1 MLTNEHRE
9 KLRTLPMRLKA
20 VLTGQDMAIDLVAER
35 LQHGE
40 LGLTTPG
47 RPKASFMFL
56 GPTGVGKTELTLRFT
71 DDLIGPGRVVRL
83 DMSEYQTADRLAL
96 LLGTSE
102 EAGRIAEGFDACEG
116 RGTLLFDEIEK
127 AHPRVLD
134 VLLQLLDAARL
145 TTGSHRM
152 LDFSEW
158 YVVLTSNIGAQRIMT
173 MRKSKYETM
182 ERLVR
187 QDALRELRPEIF
199 ARITVTVVF
208 NKLGYDA
215 QCEIAGGMIAK
226 ECAALCARG
235 FAIAPEQQVSE
246 IVIQRGYHERLGARP
261 MRDATELLIRNALA
275 RELLSG
281 GDGAGRLVPHP
292 DGQQL
297 QLTPAASYHAAQNG
311 YSPCRGAE
319 SEPPL
324 RRFDQSPYQGALA
337 RGEGGGF
344 PKRLRCVGRDSSVR
358 AELVHRGRERRGHGR
373 AGTFRTVHRWTSAH
387 SDRHESQ
394 GRTDLLSAAEHPLRW
409 NL

>member
-1 MLTNEHRE
+1 M
-9 KLRTLPMRLKA
+9 KSS
-20 VLTGQDMAIDLVAER
+20 LTGQDMAIDLVTER

-71 DDLIGPGRVVRL
+71 DDLVGPDRVVRL

-96 LLGTSE
+96 LLGTTE
-102 EAGRIAEGFDACEG
+102 EPGRIAEGFDACAG

-145 TTGSHRM
+145 TTGRNRV

-158 YVVLTSNIGAQRIMT
+158 YVVLTSNIGAQRIMAL
-173 MRKSKYETM
+173 RKSKYETM

-187 QDALRELRPEIF
+187 QDAQRELRPEIF

-208 NKLGYDA
+208 SKLDYDA

-226 ECAALCARG
+226 ECGALAARG
-235 FAIAPEQQVSE
+235 FAVSPEPAISDL
-246 IVIQRGYHERLGARP
+246 VIQRGYHERLGARP

-275 RELLSG
+275 EELLG
-281 GDGAGRLVPHP
+281 GGTGSGRLRPHA
-292 DGQQL
+292 DGMKL
-297 QLTPAASYHAAQNG
+297 QLVSSAS
-311 YSPCRGAE
+311 
-319 SEPPL
+319 
-324 RRFDQSPYQGALA
+324 
-337 RGEGGGF
+337 
-344 PKRLRCVGRDSSVR
+344 
-358 AELVHRGRERRGHGR
+358 
-373 AGTFRTVHRWTSAH
+373 
-387 SDRHESQ
+387 
-394 GRTDLLSAAEHPLRW
+394 
-409 NL
+409 

>member
-1 MLTNEHRE
+1 MIPANSHRE
-9 KLRTLPMRLKA
+9 KLRTLPTRLKA
-20 VLTGQDMAIDLVAER
+20 LLTGQDMAIDLVAER

-40 LGLTTPG
+40 LGLTTLG

-71 DDLIGPGRVVRL
+71 EDLIGPGHVVRL

-96 LLGTSE
+96 LLGTVE
-102 EAGRIAEGFDACEG
+102 EPGRIAEGFDACEG

-145 TTGSHRM
+145 TTGRNRVI
-152 LDFSEW
+152 DFAAW
-158 YVVLTSNIGAQRIMT
+158 YIVLTSNIGAQRIMT

-187 QDALRELRPEIF
+187 QDAQRELRPEIF

-208 NKLGYDA
+208 NKLDYDA
-215 QCEIAGGMIAK
+215 QCAIAGGMIEK
-226 ECAALCARG
+226 ECAALSARG
-235 FAIAPEQQVSE
+235 FALSPAETVSAF
-246 IVIQRGYHERLGARP
+246 VIQRGYHERLGARP

-275 RELLSG
+275 QELLRG

-297 QLTPAASYHAAQNG
+297 ELKA
-311 YSPCRGAE
+311 
-319 SEPPL
+319 
-324 RRFDQSPYQGALA
+324 DAL
-337 RGEGGGF
+337 
-344 PKRLRCVGRDSSVR
+344 
-358 AELVHRGRERRGHGR
+358 
-373 AGTFRTVHRWTSAH
+373 
-387 SDRHESQ
+387 
-394 GRTDLLSAAEHPLRW
+394 
-409 NL
+409 

>member
-1 MLTNEHRE
+1 MALAEAHRE
-9 KLRTLPMRLKA
+9 KLRTLPRRLKSL
-20 VLTGQDMAIDLVAER
+20 LTGQDLAIDLVAER

-71 DDLIGPGRVVRL
+71 EDLIGPNRVVRL

-96 LLGTSE
+96 LLGTAE

-145 TTGSHRM
+145 TTGRNRV
-152 LDFSEW
+152 LDFSDW
-158 YVVLTSNIGAQRIMT
+158 YIVLTSNIGAQRIMT

-187 QDALRELRPEIF
+187 QDAQRELRPEIF

-208 NKLGYDA
+208 NKLDFDA
-215 QCEIAGGMIAK
+215 QCTIAGGMIAK
-226 ECAALCARG
+226 ECAALAARG
-235 FAIAPEQQVSE
+235 FVLTPAQDVSDV
-246 IVIQRGYHERLGARP
+246 VIQRGYHERLGARP

-275 RELLSG
+275 QELLRGGSG
-281 GDGAGRLVPHP
+281 QGRLRPDA

-297 QLTPAASYHAAQNG
+297 KV
-311 YSPCRGAE
+311 E
-319 SEPPL
+319 S
-324 RRFDQSPYQGALA
+324 ST
-337 RGEGGGF
+337 
-344 PKRLRCVGRDSSVR
+344 C
-358 AELVHRGRERRGHGR
+358 
-373 AGTFRTVHRWTSAH
+373 
-387 SDRHESQ
+387 
-394 GRTDLLSAAEHPLRW
+394 
-409 NL
+409 

>member
-1 MLTNEHRE
+1 MVSSTILTDAKRE
-9 KLRTLPMRLKA
+9 QLRSLSTRLKA

-40 LGLTTPG
+40 LGLTTAG

-71 DDLIGPGRVVRL
+71 EDLIGADRVVRL

-96 LLGTSE
+96 LLGTGD

-116 RGTLLFDEIEK
+116 CGTLLFDEIEK

-145 TTGSHRM
+145 TTGRNRV
-152 LDFSEW
+152 LDFSQW
-158 YVVLTSNIGAQRIMT
+158 YIVLTSNIGAQRIMG

-187 QDALRELRPEIF
+187 QDAQRELRPEIF

-208 NKLGYDA
+208 NKLDFDA
-215 QCEIAGGMIAK
+215 QCAIAGGMIAK
-226 ECAALCARG
+226 ECSALATRG
-235 FAIAPEQQVSE
+235 FAITPEKAVSE
-246 IVIQRGYHERLGARP
+246 VVIQRGYHERLGARP

-275 RELLSG
+275 QELLGG
-281 GDGAGRLVPHP
+281 GDGAGRLVPHA

-297 QLTPAASYHAAQNG
+297 TLTPTT
-311 YSPCRGAE
+311 P
-319 SEPPL
+319 
-324 RRFDQSPYQGALA
+324 
-337 RGEGGGF
+337 
-344 PKRLRCVGRDSSVR
+344 
-358 AELVHRGRERRGHGR
+358 
-373 AGTFRTVHRWTSAH
+373 
-387 SDRHESQ
+387 
-394 GRTDLLSAAEHPLRW
+394 
-409 NL
+409 

>member
-1 MLTNEHRE
+1 MIPANSHRE

-20 VLTGQDMAIDLVAER
+20 LLTGQDMAIDLVAER

-40 LGLTTPG
+40 LGLTTAG

-71 DDLIGPGRVVRL
+71 EDLIGPGRVVRL

-96 LLGTSE
+96 LLGTVDE
-102 EAGRIAEGFDACEG
+102 PGRIAEGFDACEG

-145 TTGSHRM
+145 TTGRNRVI
-152 LDFSEW
+152 DFSAW

-187 QDALRELRPEIF
+187 QDAQRELRPEIF

-208 NKLGYDA
+208 NKLDYDA
-215 QCEIAGGMIAK
+215 QCAIAGGMIAK
-226 ECAALCARG
+226 ECAALSAHG
-235 FAIAPEQQVSE
+235 FAITSAETVSE
-246 IVIQRGYHERLGARP
+246 VVIQRGYHERLGARP

-275 RELLSG
+275 QELLRG
-281 GDGAGRLVPHP
+281 GNGVGQLVPHS

-297 QLTPAASYHAAQNG
+297 QLKASA
-311 YSPCRGAE
+311 
-319 SEPPL
+319 
-324 RRFDQSPYQGALA
+324 
-337 RGEGGGF
+337 
-344 PKRLRCVGRDSSVR
+344 
-358 AELVHRGRERRGHGR
+358 
-373 AGTFRTVHRWTSAH
+373 T
-387 SDRHESQ
+387 
-394 GRTDLLSAAEHPLRW
+394 
-409 NL
+409 

>member
-1 MLTNEHRE
+1 MRFTEAQRE
-9 KLRTLPMRLKA
+9 NLRTLPTRLKA
-20 VLTGQDMAIDLVAER
+20 VITGQDMAIDLVAER

-71 DDLIGPGRVVRL
+71 EDLIGPGRVMRL

-102 EAGRIAEGFDACEG
+102 GEPGRIAEGFDACAG

-145 TTGSHRM
+145 TTGRNRV

-173 MRKSKYETM
+173 LRKSKYETM

-187 QDALRELRPEIF
+187 QDAQRELRPEIF
-199 ARITVTVVF
+199 ARITLTVVF
-208 NKLGYDA
+208 NKLDYDA
-215 QCEIAGGMIAK
+215 QCAIAGGMIEK
-226 ECAALCARG
+226 ECGALSSRG
-235 FAIAPEQQVSE
+235 FAISSESSVSDV
-246 IVIQRGYHERLGARP
+246 VIQRGYHERLGARP

-275 RELLSG
+275 QEILRG
-281 GDGAGRLVPHP
+281 GVGAGRLRSDP
-292 DGQQL
+292 DGMKL
-297 QLTPAASYHAAQNG
+297 QLEPSAS
-311 YSPCRGAE
+311 
-319 SEPPL
+319 
-324 RRFDQSPYQGALA
+324 
-337 RGEGGGF
+337 
-344 PKRLRCVGRDSSVR
+344 
-358 AELVHRGRERRGHGR
+358 
-373 AGTFRTVHRWTSAH
+373 
-387 SDRHESQ
+387 
-394 GRTDLLSAAEHPLRW
+394 
-409 NL
+409 